1 MFPEGSIV
9 SMNHQLRAVRV
20 YDLKPDTEGFRILV
34 DRLWPRGKRKEDL
47 GQFEWA
53 KDIAPS
59 NELRKWFGH
68 DPGRFEEFA
77 RRYREELDGNPQ
89 AGTFSDEVRENL
101 KSGDVLLLFGAKDK
115 EQNQAVV
122 LKAWLEERLGTE

>member
-1 MFPEGSIV
+1 M
-9 SMNHQLRAVRV
+9 
-20 YDLKPDTEGFRILV
+20 
-34 DRLWPRGKRKEDL
+34 
-47 GQFEWA
+47 
-53 KDIAPS
+53 
-59 NELRKWFGH
+59 
-68 DPGRFEEFA
+68 
-77 RRYREELDGNPQ
+77 DGNPQ